1 MLLKSIH
8 EFLLWV
14 RDLFFFVFRRVWN
27 LIFLAFLLTFFSINI
42 WNCCRYLNCSAIS
55 GKKNK
60 NLNFEHHLLVKLSHK
75 SGIQT
80 AVFIYLLFPLHFYN
94 IPQHPQSDFALII
107 APLYSHCFGLMNK
120 TRLAYPI
127 WILIENSPARCN
139 HRRLY
144 CTCVNIHCVCDNIGP
159 LLAIMTLA
167 CKRAEDKLDW
177 LVA

>member
-1 MLLKSIH
+1 MNSCFGCEIYFSLFAPGLKSYFSCFSTH
-8 EFLLWV
+8 VFLYKYLKLLP
-14 RDLFFFVFRRVWN
+14 LFKLQCN
-27 LIFLAFLLTFFSINI
+27 L
-42 WNCCRYLNCSAIS
+42 R
-55 GKKNK
+55 KKNK
-60 NLNFEHHLLVKLSHK
+60 NLNFEHHFLVKLSHK

-107 APLYSHCFGLMNK
+107 APLYSHYFGLMNK